1 MITIRPIEDK
11 DRSQLLALVRLQ
23 KNFNAQEVEVAIE
36 VIDDTL
42 DPAKNDY
49 SILVAVSEEQEVV
62 GFICYGD
69 IPMTERRFDLYWV
82 AVAPALGRQG
92 VGRLLLTRM
101 EAELRRQGPA
111 KVYVDTSSTPGYDR
125 ARSFY
130 EKNGYLVACVLQDFY
145 RDGDDRVIYLKEL

>member
-1 MITIRPIEDK
+1 MITIRPIIAED
-11 DRSQLLALVRLQ
+11 RAQLLRLVEQ
-23 KNFNAQEVEVAIE
+23 QDNFNSQEVEVAIE

-49 SILVAVSEEQEVV
+49 FILVALNEGQGVV
-62 GFICYGD
+62 GFICYGE
-69 IPMTERRFDLYWV
+69 IPMTDRRFDLYWV

-92 VGRLLLTRM
+92 VGRRLLARM
-101 EAELRRQGPA
+101 EGDLRAQGSA

-130 EKNGYLVACVLQDFY
+130 EKNGYQAACVLQDFY
-145 RDGDDRVIYLKEL
+145 RDGDDKVIYLKEI

>member
-1 MITIRPIEDK
+1 MITIRAIGPR
-11 DRSQLLALVRLQ
+11 DRGQLLELVRLQ
-23 KNFNAQEVEVAIE
+23 DNFNAQEVEVAIE

-49 SILVAVSEEQEVV
+49 SILVAISERQGVV
-62 GFICYGD
+62 GFICYGE
-69 IPMTERRFDLYWV
+69 IPMTDRRFDLYWV

-92 VGRLLLTRM
+92 VGHRLLARM
-101 EAELRRQGPA
+101 EEDLRGQGPA

-130 EKNGYLVACVLQDFY
+130 EKNGYRVACVLHDFY

>member
-1 MITIRPIEDK
+1 VITIRAIGPR
-11 DRSQLLALVRLQ
+11 DRGQLLELVRLQ
-23 KNFNAQEVEVAIE
+23 DNFNAQEVEVAIE

-49 SILVAVSEEQEVV
+49 SILVAISERQGVV
-62 GFICYGD
+62 GFICYGE
-69 IPMTERRFDLYWV
+69 IPMTDRRFDLYWV

-92 VGRLLLTRM
+92 VGHRLLARM
-101 EAELRRQGPA
+101 EEDLRGQGPA

-130 EKNGYLVACVLQDFY
+130 EKNGYRVACVLHDFY